1 MRNRLGGPAP
11 AFQNGTVPAEQQTSA
26 PGQFICQPRAS
37 RGGMT
42 EKAVASASAS
52 VAEGA
57 SALALIV
64 PMGLEPV
71 EALMQM
77 MVPLLGVIIN
87 FVAA

>member
-1 MRNRLGGPAP
+1 MAKDSATPAP
-11 AFQNGTVPAEQQTSA
+11 QIICGVKRWFQSQNMLA
-26 PGQFICQPRAS
+26 GQRALAAS

-71 EALMQM
+71 EAL
-77 MVPLLGVIIN
+77 IR
-87 FVAA
+87 